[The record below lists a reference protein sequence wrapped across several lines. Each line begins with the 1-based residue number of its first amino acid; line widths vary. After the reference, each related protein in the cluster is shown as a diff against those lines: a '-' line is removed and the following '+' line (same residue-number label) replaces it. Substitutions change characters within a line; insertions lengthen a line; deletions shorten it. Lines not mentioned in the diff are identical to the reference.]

1 VWGVGVGGGGGGGGG
16 RAARP
21 QGAWVHNV
29 FRHTDAASCIAW
41 NRKMP
46 LAGRLLLVF
55 KGRVAV

>member
-1 VWGVGVGGGGGGGGG
+1 VWGVGVGGGGGGRGGG
-16 RAARP
+16 TAAAH
-21 QGAWVHNV
+21 GAWVDTV
-29 FRHTDAASCIAW
+29 CVHTDAASCIAW